1 MADDRRFQ
9 LDELLIRPGCYLN
22 PQTEVLVVVDDSPSI
37 DGEIFNLE
45 EFEGADW
52 VLISDE
58 VPVDEASRDELLEDF
73 QAHYHGGDGRDVSE
87 RAVEDPDEDLDDN
100 GDDPRVVPRPGEAVP
115 SLSLA
120 VRPIHY
126 LGVFIPTAV
135 VLEIAGATPLLIFSA
150 AALGVIP
157 CAAVMGEATEA
168 IAARTG
174 PGIGGL
180 LNVTFGNAPELIIAF
195 FALEAG
201 LQEVVKASIVGS
213 IIGNILLVLGAAML
227 VGGLPRDKQTFSATA
242 ANAQVAML
250 FLALAALILPAL
262 FQLIHGGG
270 LPSIGDER
278 VDFGSELEQIS
289 FGVALILLATYVAG
303 LLFSLKTHRAVFN
316 PYSEGEEEET
326 HHWSPKRA
334 GSSSRPPPCL
344 VGLMSEILVGS
355 IEEASH
361 DIGLSEFFVGVFIVA
376 IVGNAAEHWVAVL
389 VAAKDKMDLAVNI
402 AIGSS
407 AQIALFVAPLLV
419 LLSFVVGPA
428 PMALVFNG
436 YELGGLVF
444 AVLIANLVTQ
454 EGESNWFEGAQ
465 LLALYAVLGLVFYF
479 A

>member
-1 MADDRRFQ
+1 
-9 LDELLIRPGCYLN
+9 
-22 PQTEVLVVVDDSPSI
+22 
-37 DGEIFNLE
+37 
-45 EFEGADW
+45 
-52 VLISDE
+52 
-58 VPVDEASRDELLEDF
+58 
-73 QAHYHGGDGRDVSE
+73 
-87 RAVEDPDEDLDDN
+87 
-100 GDDPRVVPRPGEAVP
+100 
-115 SLSLA
+115 
-120 VRPIHY
+120 VRPIHA
-126 LGVFIPTAV
+126 LGIFIPTAV
-135 VLEIAGATPLLIFSA
+135 ALEIAHASPVLVFSA

-168 IAARTG
+168 IAAKTG

-195 FALEAG
+195 FALLEG

-213 IIGNILLVLGAAML
+213 VIGNILLVMGAAML
-227 VGGLPRDKQTFSATA
+227 VGGIPREKQTFSQTA
-242 ANAQVAML
+242 ASAQSAML
-250 FLALAALILPAL
+250 MLALAALIFPAI

-270 LPSIGDER
+270 LPGVGEER
-278 VDFGSELEQIS
+278 VDFGSDLEKLS
-289 FGVALILLATYVAG
+289 LGVAIILLVSYGAG

-316 PYSEGEEEET
+316 PYGAEQEDEEE
-326 HHWSPKRA
+326 HHWSVKRA
-334 GSSSRPPPCL
+334 AVFLAISAVL

-355 IEEASH
+355 ISDASK
-361 DIGLSEFFVGVFIVA
+361 DIGLSEFFVGVFVVA

-407 AQIALFVAPLLV
+407 AQIALFVAPVLV
-419 LLSFVVGPA
+419 LASFVVGPD

-436 YELGGLVF
+436 YELGALLF

-454 EGESNWFEGAQ
+454 EGESNWFEGVQ

>member
-1 MADDRRFQ
+1 M
-9 LDELLIRPGCYLN
+9 RP
-22 PQTEVLVVVDDSPSI
+22 V
-37 DGEIFNLE
+37 
-45 EFEGADW
+45 
-52 VLISDE
+52 
-58 VPVDEASRDELLEDF
+58 
-73 QAHYHGGDGRDVSE
+73 
-87 RAVEDPDEDLDDN
+87 
-100 GDDPRVVPRPGEAVP
+100 
-115 SLSLA
+115 
-120 VRPIHY
+120 HY
-126 LGVFIPTAV
+126 LGIFIPVAV
-135 VLEIAGATPLLIFSA
+135 AVELAHANPVIVFGA

-195 FALEAG
+195 FALIEG

-213 IIGNILLVLGAAML
+213 IIGNILLVMGAAMV

-242 ANAQVAML
+242 ANAQSAML
-250 FLALAALILPAL
+250 MLALAALIFPAI
-262 FQLIHGGG
+262 FQLIHGGS
-270 LPSIGDER
+270 LPGVGEER
-278 VDFGSELEQIS
+278 VDFGSDLEKLS
-289 FGVALILLATYVAG
+289 FGVAIVLLVSYAAG

-316 PYSEGEEEET
+316 PYSADEEDEEEQ
-326 HHWSPKRA
+326 HHWPVRRA
-334 GSSSRPPPCL
+334 AMYLALSAVA

-355 IEEASH
+355 ISEASE

-407 AQIALFVAPLLV
+407 AQIALFVAPILV
-419 LLSFVVGPA
+419 LMSFVFGPD

-436 YELGGLVF
+436 YELGALLF

-454 EGESNWFEGAQ
+454 EGESNWFEGVQ